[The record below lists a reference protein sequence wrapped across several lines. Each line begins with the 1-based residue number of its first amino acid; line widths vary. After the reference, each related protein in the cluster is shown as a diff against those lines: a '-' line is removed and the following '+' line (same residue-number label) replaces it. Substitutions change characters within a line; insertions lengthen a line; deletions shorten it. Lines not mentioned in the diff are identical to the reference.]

1 MFASR
6 NMIFAGQL
14 DADVLA
20 FKLAT
25 GATDLAAHSALTN
38 YLKGESLYNDC
49 RWASFKSAQANGSGS
64 TVNCLGGWTANN
76 FALVSSPPWGADSMA
91 FTAAGDYA
99 YIDLTGFQSLSAGM
113 VMTRFKPAN
122 NSTIDGTAYNRWL
135 FGDSAAG
142 RYLALTSATGSLS
155 GETLT
160 TYQENNSN
168 PAGDRSGSSTATWS
182 AGDDF
187 TEVAKFGTFGTN
199 AGLWKD
205 DTATTIDLTSGSQVF
220 TPAATGYTVND
231 RVYLSATNSSGV
243 TASQTGS
250 WIVQFF
256 CRADL
261 TDTQREAIRGL
272 IANF

>member
-1 MFASR
+1 MT
-6 NMIFAGQL
+6 FAGQL

-25 GATDLAAHSALTN
+25 GATDLIAHAALTK
-38 YLKGESLYNDC
+38 YLKSESLYDDC

-76 FALVSSPPWGADSMA
+76 FALVNSPPWGVDYMA

-99 YIDLTGFQSLSAGM
+99 YIDLTGFQNLSVGM
-113 VMTRFKPAN
+113 VMTRFKPAVA
-122 NSTIDGTAYNRWL
+122 SVADTGGAARWI
-135 FGDSAAG
+135 FGDTSTG
-142 RYLALTSATGSLS
+142 RFLGVSGATGSLY
-155 GETLT
+155 GEKITTL
-160 TYQENNSN
+160 QQNNSGTN
-168 PAGDRSGSSTATWS
+168 DRSGSSLVDWL
-182 AGDDF
+182 AGEDF

-199 AGLWKD
+199 AGLWKND
-205 DTATTIDLTSGSQVF
+205 KAITINLTNGSQIF
-220 TPAATGYTVND
+220 TPATIGYTAND
-231 RVYLSATNSSGV
+231 RVYLSADNNSGV

-261 TDTQREAIRGL
+261 TDTQRKAIRGL
-272 IANF
+272 IADF